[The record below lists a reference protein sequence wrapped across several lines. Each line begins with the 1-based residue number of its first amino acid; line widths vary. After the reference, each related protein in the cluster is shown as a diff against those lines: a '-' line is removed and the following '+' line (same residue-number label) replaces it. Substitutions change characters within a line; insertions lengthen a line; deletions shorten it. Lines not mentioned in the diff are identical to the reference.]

1 MNTLIIEGSEV
12 SVESPALQSILARA
26 YQAKTRPLCGC
37 KPDGVPMYIAKVAG
51 QYLVKRMPDSGPDH
65 DVQCESYDP
74 PPKLSGYG
82 EVLGSA
88 IREDAETGLTT
99 LRFDFALQKTGSR
112 PPPAA
117 TEIEH
122 DSAKADSTKL
132 TIRALLHY
140 LWDQAKL
147 THWRPSWSGRRS
159 WGTVYKHLQLALQGK
174 QAKGGALADTV
185 YIPAPYSP
193 EKRDSLAAARELVLS
208 KLRGSASER
217 KLGILIGEVKSIESA
232 RFGFRLVLKQAPD
245 YSFSLT
251 EDLMKRIKKRFEN
264 EIALWGGIDSSHLM
278 AVATFGVASSGLA
291 AIEEIALVVT
301 DGNWVP
307 FGDLN
312 EKTLMDRLNENHRS
326 YIKSLRYNMKRNKPL
341 ASFEL
346 VDTNPPTALFIHP
359 GDVGEE
365 YQAEFSELIENSKLQ
380 HWSWDLAT
388 PMPALPGK
396 SVNLHPPTVGQPK
409 HAPN

>member
-1 MNTLIIEGSEV
+1 MLYSGLAFAQKWRPGDHNLVTL
-12 SVESPALQSILARA
+12 AQSGLHGETTSWQ
-26 YQAKTRPLCGC
+26 QATAELNRTPHEFG
-37 KPDGVPMYIAKVAG
+37 IF
-51 QYLVKRMPDSGPDH
+51 Q
-65 DVQCESYDP
+65 Q
-74 PPKLSGYG
+74 
-82 EVLGSA
+82 
-88 IREDAETGLTT
+88 EDA
-99 LRFDFALQKTGSR
+99 ALPGIACGEQCR
-112 PPPAA
+112 
-117 TEIEH
+117 
-122 DSAKADSTKL
+122 
-132 TIRALLHY
+132 
-140 LWDQAKL
+140 
-147 THWRPSWSGRRS
+147 SGDRQFP
-159 WGTVYKHLQLALQGK
+159 VF
-174 QAKGGALADTV
+174 KGTV